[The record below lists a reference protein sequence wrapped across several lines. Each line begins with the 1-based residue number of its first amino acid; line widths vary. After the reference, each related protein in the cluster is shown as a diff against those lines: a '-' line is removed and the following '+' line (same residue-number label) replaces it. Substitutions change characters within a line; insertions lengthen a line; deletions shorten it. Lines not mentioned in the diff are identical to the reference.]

1 MKYPNQPARHRKPIP
16 QPLHSVLERRHKANG
31 GNYQTMIN
39 DALRYHIQSKDG
51 ELEKTLRL
59 VVREELAKYNTE

>member
-1 MKYPNQPARHRKPIP
+1 VEWFRDAC
-16 QPLHSVLERRHKANG
+16 HKANG

-39 DALRYHIQSKDG
+39 DALRSHIQSKHG